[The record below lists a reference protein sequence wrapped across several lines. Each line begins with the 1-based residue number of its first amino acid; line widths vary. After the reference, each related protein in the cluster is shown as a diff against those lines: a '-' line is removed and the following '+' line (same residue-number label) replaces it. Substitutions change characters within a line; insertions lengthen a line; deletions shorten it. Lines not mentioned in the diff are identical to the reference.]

1 MTRPTKL
8 DTGIEGWLKEHAGW
22 EREGPAIVRTFKL
35 ASFKEA
41 IAFVGRVAA
50 FAEEHDHHP
59 DIDIR
64 FDKVR
69 ILWTTHDAGGL
80 TRLDL
85 VLAEATDGLAP

>member
-22 EREGPAIVRTFKL
+22 ERDGQAIVRTFEF
-35 ASFKEA
+35 AGFPA
-41 IAFVGRVAA
+41 AVAFVVSLAA
-50 FAEEHDHHP
+50 FAEEHNHHP

-64 FDKVR
+64 FNKVR

-85 VLAEATDGLAP
+85 VLAEATDGLVK